1 MKTHLFQEAI
11 DLSEAHFNYDKRLLT
26 DVILIKSGLSLNNTL
41 YSESVLE
48 TATPLFEG
56 VQAFADHEGFFE
68 MSRSIRDVTGW
79 YENVRFESGAIR
91 ADRHFSE
98 NAAGDDIFR
107 LVRSVIEER
116 APKNI
121 AGLSINAMGTLEEAD
136 EDAPRDAPQVVASLT
151 EAFSVDDVAVPAA
164 GGAYLENVDRA
175 GRMQAAL
182 LEKLSYED
190 WLAVKPDYVTKYQTE
205 HTRVR
210 RNAEMKTL
218 EAERGQYLTQT
229 ETLTADMATLKESYE
244 VMTARANVAEKQVRV
259 TTMTGGLSLPRT
271 MRDALAEELLETE
284 SERWDVVI
292 DREIARHKAMPAT
305 RPAVEGADR
314 RESGTVDIEVPDIES
329 DSGAPLDDETP
340 TQYKER
346 LTRIS

>member
-1 MKTHLFQEAI
+1 MKTHLFQEAV
-11 DLSEAHFNYDKRLLT
+11 DLSEANFNYDKRLLT
-26 DVILIKSGLSLNNTL
+26 DVILIKTGLSLNNTL
-41 YSESVLE
+41 YSEAVLE
-48 TATPLFEG
+48 NATPLFEG
-56 VQAFADHEGFFE
+56 VQAFADHEGFFD
-68 MSRSIRDVTGW
+68 MGRKVRDITGW
-79 YENVRFESGAIR
+79 YANVRFESGAIR
-91 ADRHFSE
+91 ADRYFSE

-151 EAFSVDDVAVPAA
+151 EAFSVDDVAQPAA
-164 GGAYLENVDRA
+164 GGAYLESAN
-175 GRMQAAL
+175 RMQAAL

-218 EAERGQYLTQT
+218 EDERGQYLTQT
-229 ETLTADMATLKESYE
+229 ETLTADMVTLKESYE

-284 SERWDVVI
+284 SERWGGVI

-329 DSGAPLDDETP
+329 DSGAPLDGETP

-346 LTRIS
+346 LARIS